1 MGGLSNYPPG
11 HPTGVE
17 HQEIQMVCRNE
28 DCGECGTLVT
38 VNQVYERET
47 GAAYIEPEDDLF
59 CEVCQEELS
68 DV

>member
-1 MGGLSNYPPG
+1 MRGLSNYPPG
-11 HPTGVE
+11 HPTGSE

-28 DCGECGTLVT
+28 DCPEWGGTVT
-38 VNQVYERET
+38 VTQVYERDT

-59 CEVCQEELS
+59 CEVCREELH